1 MSELVFCG
9 KCKHKKYLEAA
20 MGCFGYVCKKN
31 PKPVITYIHSYK
43 QKEQCEVKN
52 KNNDCS
58 DFEKKRR
65 LF

>member
-1 MSELVFCG
+1 
-9 KCKHKKYLEAA
+9 